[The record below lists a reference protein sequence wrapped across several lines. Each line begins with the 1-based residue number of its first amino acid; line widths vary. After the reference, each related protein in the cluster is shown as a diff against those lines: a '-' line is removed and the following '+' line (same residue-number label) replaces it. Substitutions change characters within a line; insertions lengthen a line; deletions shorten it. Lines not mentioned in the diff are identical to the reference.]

1 MEKGKR
7 VKNMGGY
14 VATIGMFDGVH
25 QGHQFVLQHVV
36 QQAQER
42 GLQSLC
48 ITFDHSPRQEQVL
61 TPLDEKLRLIRQTG
75 IGHIEVLAFTPE
87 LKSLT
92 ARQFMEQVLKEHLHV
107 CVLLTGYDNR
117 FGYNRKEG
125 FDDYVRYGHE
135 LGIEVIALPPLPQHP
150 SNTQHP
156 SPITQVS
163 SSVIRQLL
171 TEGQV
176 EEAAACMGHSYT
188 ITGHVTHG
196 EHVGTGMGYPTA
208 NLVADDPSQLIPASG
223 VYAVYVFPNTQRPS
237 PDTQPSPNTQCPLPY
252 KGMMNIG
259 TRPTFGKHPQ
269 TLEVHLLHYHG
280 DLYDQQLSVSFV
292 SRLREERRFENAE
305 TLKEQIKQD
314 AIKAEQVL

>member
-1 MEKGKR
+1 MR
-7 VKNMGGY
+7 GY

-25 QGHQFVLQHVV
+25 QGHQFVLRHVV

-75 IGHIEVLAFTPE
+75 IGHIEVLTFTPE

-92 ARQFMEQVLKEHLHV
+92 ARQFMEQVLKEQLHV
-107 CVLLTGYDNR
+107 SVLLTGYDNR

-125 FDDYVRYGHE
+125 FDDYARYGHE
-135 LGIEVIALPPLPQHP
+135 LGIEVIALPPLPQQPLSNIQHP
-150 SNTQHP
+150 SN
-156 SPITQVS
+156 TQVS

-196 EHVGTGMGYPTA
+196 EHVGTSMGYPTA
-208 NLVADDPSQLIPASG
+208 NIVADDPLQLIPASG
-223 VYAVYVFPNTQRPS
+223 VYAVYVSFNTQRALS
-237 PDTQPSPNTQCPLPY
+237 F

-305 TLKEQIKQD
+305 TLIEQIKQD

>member
-1 MEKGKR
+1 MKIVNIEDISALDSSSI
-7 VKNMGGY
+7 VT
-14 VATIGMFDGVH
+14 VGMFDGVH

-92 ARQFMEQVLKEHLHV
+92 ARQFMEQVLKEQLHV
-107 CVLLTGYDNR
+107 RVLLTGYDNR
-117 FGYNRKEG
+117 FGYNREEG

-135 LGIEVIALPPLPQHP
+135 LGIEVIALPSLPQHP

-156 SPITQVS
+156 SFITQVS

-176 EEAAACMGHSYT
+176 EEAAACMGHCYT
-188 ITGHVTHG
+188 ITGYVTHG

-223 VYAVYVFPNTQRPS
+223 VYAVYV
-237 PDTQPSPNTQCPLPY
+237 SPNIQNPTTITQHSSSY

-259 TRPTFGKHPQ
+259 TRPTFGEHPQ
-269 TLEVHLLHYHG
+269 TLEVHLLHYQG
-280 DLYDQQLSVSFV
+280 DLYDQRLSVSFV

-305 TLKEQIKQD
+305 ILKEQIKQD
-314 AIKAEQVL
+314 AIQAEQVL